1 MKKLFF
7 LSTLLLTL
15 IFGCVKEETTPTD
28 VDYQQVEEPS
38 SVWIMNND
46 SDSPTWEGISLDVL
60 PSNSSSS
67 ATTRSNSAHAHGNY
81 TGLGGG
87 LTISFSG
94 TENNGG
100 AHGSA
105 EVQQAFG
112 PFEAH
117 YLLETT
123 SMVVDGNYAI
133 YGGIITEVIVNTFP
147 SPPPPPPG
155 APAPPCN
162 PNSVGNHVYFSVY
175 DNGQGNNAPADQYRG
190 LFQTCSINE
199 AGGVSFPW
207 FFYGDPSDVMNAS
220 DKIKVN

>member
-1 MKKLFF
+1 MKKLIP
-7 LSTLLLTL
+7 LMALAL
-15 IFGCVKEETTPTD
+15 IILVGCAKEETTPTVAD
-28 VDYQQVEEPS
+28 NQQAEKS
-38 SVWIMNND
+38 SLWILNTD
-46 SDSPTWEGISLDVL
+46 GDSPVWEITTQDGQ
-60 PSNSSSS
+60 SSHSGR
-67 ATTRSNSAHAHGNY
+67 ATSRSNSAHAHGNY
-81 TGLGGG
+81 TAFGGST
-87 LTISFSG
+87 TISFSG

-100 AHGSA
+100 VHGSA

-133 YGGIITEVIVNTFP
+133 YGGLITEVIVNTFP
-147 SPPPPPPG
+147 PPPPPPPG

-162 PNSVGNHVYFSVY
+162 PNSVGNHVYFTVY

-190 LFQTCSINE
+190 LSQTCSIQE
-199 AGGVSFPW
+199 DGGVSFPW
-207 FFYGDPSDVMNAS
+207 FIYGPPSDVENEG